1 MRLSEEQLAVVNSN
15 KEHITVNAGPGTG
28 KTTLL
33 LAIAKANPDRR
44 HLILCFNATIK
55 EEIEEK
61 LKKQGINN
69 AIVKTFHGK
78 KNCSIKNII

>member
-1 MRLSEEQLAVVNSN
+1 MNLSDEQLAVINSN
-15 KEHITVNAGPGTG
+15 KQHITVNAGPGTG

-33 LAIAKANPDRR
+33 LAIAKSNPDKQ
-44 HLILCFNATIK
+44 HLILCFNSTIK
-55 EEIEEK
+55 IEIEEK

-78 KNCSIKNII
+78 KNCLIKI